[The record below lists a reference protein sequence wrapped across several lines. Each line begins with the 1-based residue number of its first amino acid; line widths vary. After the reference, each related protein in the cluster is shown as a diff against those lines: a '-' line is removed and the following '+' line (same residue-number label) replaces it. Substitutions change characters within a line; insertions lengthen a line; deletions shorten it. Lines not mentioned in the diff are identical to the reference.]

1 MKKFTKTVITAS
13 SNNNNVT
20 WDELS
25 KEQQDYVIDNY
36 QNLSEVVTNYIYE
49 GADIVARDE
58 YEYRLEELIATYETN
73 FPGLQINKD
82 KIYWDSNSQGWY
94 PEWEVNDIFH
104 GSDVE
109 LDARTFVFPVVEIET
124 SEYRRSRYGYEAVE
138 IVLEDVFYSD
148 IEDRLN
154 KTGSWTD
161 APWEEI
167 KENLDVYL
175 KDLNEPFT
183 QADVAYIDSYVDG
196 IKNFYDDL
204 CNLISDYMDYFDLP
218 DDKEF
223 IRGELDGASFVYELD
238 DNGEVTNIV

>member
-1 MKKFTKTVITAS
+1 MKKFTKRITAS
-13 SNNNNVT
+13 QADNSTVT

-25 KEQQDYVIDNY
+25 KEQQDYVVDNY
-36 QNLSEVVTNYIYE
+36 WHFSAAADWIYE
-49 GADIVARDE
+49 AANISARDE
-58 YEYRLEELIATYETN
+58 YEYRLTELIATYETD

-109 LDARTFVFPVVEIET
+109 LDDRKFVFPVVDIET
-124 SEYRRSRYGYEAVE
+124 SDYRRRRYGYEAVE

-148 IEDRLN
+148 IENRLN
-154 KTGSWTD
+154 ETGSWTD

-167 KENLDVYL
+167 KENLDVYF

-183 QADVAYIDSYVDG
+183 QADVEYIDSYVDG

-223 IRGELDGASFVYELD
+223 IRGALDGASFVYELD
-238 DNGEVTNIV
+238 DDGEVVDIL

>member
-1 MKKFTKTVITAS
+1 MKKFTKQITAS
-13 SNNNNVT
+13 TDNSTVT

-25 KEQQDYVIDNY
+25 KEQQDYVVDNY
-36 QNLSEVVTNYIYE
+36 WRLSEAVASYIYE
-49 GADIVARDE
+49 GAGIVASDD
-58 YEYRLEELIATYETN
+58 YEYKLEELIAAYETD

-94 PEWEVNDIFH
+94 PDWEVNDIFH
-104 GSDVE
+104 GSEVE
-109 LDARTFVFPVVEIET
+109 LDNREFVFPVVDIET

-161 APWEEI
+161 APWGEI
-167 KENLDVYL
+167 KENLDVYF

-204 CNLISDYMDYFDLP
+204 CNLISDYMDYFDLL

-223 IRGELDGASFVYELD
+223 IENNLENAGFEYELD
-238 DNGEVTNIV
+238 DNGEVIDIV